1 MFEES
6 NQIQEENVFDDV
18 TAEEENLFEDE
29 ENTNESSE
37 EEVKEEEIPKYSL
50 KVKYNN
56 EEKELNEDDARM
68 YAQKGMNY
76 DKIYEPLEKL
86 ARANNMQVGEYL
98 NQLNATQH
106 EFEVSKE
113 VEKLRGDSKYADL
126 SDEILQE
133 IANSRI
139 TENYNQQAQTQ
150 QENENIALEKE
161 FARQVDMFKREY
173 PDIEPND
180 VDEEVFNL
188 VRQGYT
194 LLEAYNK
201 WDRTSSK
208 QKAIRQN
215 EENKKRS
222 LGNTTN
228 AKKVETDDFL
238 SGFLNG

>member
-1 MFEES
+1 MSEEL
-6 NQIQEENVFDDV
+6 NQVTEENVFDDV

-37 EEVKEEEIPKYSL
+37 GEVKEEEVPKSFL
-50 KVKYNN
+50 KVKYNG
-56 EEKELNEDDARM
+56 EDQDLNEDDARM

-113 VEKLRGDSKYADL
+113 VEKLREDPKYADL
-126 SDEILQE
+126 SDEILEE
-133 IANSRI
+133 IANSHI
-139 TENYNQQAQTQ
+139 TEFANNQLKIQ
-150 QENENIALEKE
+150 QENENSALERE
-161 FARQVDMFKREY
+161 LARQVDIFKREH
-173 PDIEPND
+173 PDLEPDD

-201 WDRTSSK
+201 WEANSAKLKAEK
-208 QKAIRQN
+208 QNQ
-215 EENKKRS
+215 ENKKRS

-228 AKKVETDDFL
+228 AGKVESDDFL
-238 SGFLNG
+238 KGFLNG

>member
-1 MFEES
+1 MSEEL
-6 NQIQEENVFDDV
+6 NQVTEENVFDDV

-37 EEVKEEEIPKYSL
+37 GEVKEEEVPKSFL
-50 KVKYNN
+50 KVKYNG
-56 EEKELNEDDARM
+56 EDQDLNEDDARM

-86 ARANNMQVGEYL
+86 AKANNMQVGEYL

-113 VEKLRGDSKYADL
+113 VEKLREDPKYADL
-126 SDEILQE
+126 SDEILEE
-133 IANSRI
+133 IANSHI
-139 TENYNQQAQTQ
+139 TEFANNQLKIQ
-150 QENENIALEKE
+150 QENENSALERE
-161 FARQVDMFKREY
+161 FARQVDVFKREH
-173 PDIEPND
+173 PDLEPDD

-201 WDRTSSK
+201 WEANSAKLKAEK
-208 QKAIRQN
+208 QNQ
-215 EENKKRS
+215 ENKKRS

-228 AKKVETDDFL
+228 AGKVESDDFL
-238 SGFLNG
+238 KGFLNG